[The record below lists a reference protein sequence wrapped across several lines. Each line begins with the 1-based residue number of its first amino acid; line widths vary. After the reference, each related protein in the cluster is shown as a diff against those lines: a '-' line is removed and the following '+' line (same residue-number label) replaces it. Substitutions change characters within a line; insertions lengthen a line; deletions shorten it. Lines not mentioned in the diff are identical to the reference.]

1 MQPCPQI
8 DIDIL
13 THRVLRAIQSQ
24 RVDNPGVLTARVAG
38 KIGRD
43 GRISTLHP
51 HAFQCGI

>member
-13 THRVLRAIQSQ
+13 THRVHRAIQSQ